1 MAFSQTL
8 LIRTAAVCII
18 PLLSILYF
26 RLNPAEPDSTPFLL
40 NGIILACE
48 ATFLFKFILF
58 ACIGHHLRGEH
69 HEKKRTAWL
78 FLPIALLIA
87 YIVYYFAA

>member
-1 MAFSQTL
+1 MNFQKTF

-18 PLLSILYF
+18 PLLTVLYF
-26 RLNPAEPDSTPFLL
+26 LLNPAERNSTQFLI

-69 HEKKRTAWL
+69 EEKKRTAWL
-78 FLPIALLIA
+78 LLPIALLIA
-87 YIVYYFAA
+87 YIVYYFAV

>member
-1 MAFSQTL
+1 MAFSKTL

-26 RLNPAEPDSTPFLL
+26 RFHPAEPGSTQFLL

-48 ATFLFKFILF
+48 ATFLFKFVLF
-58 ACIGHHLRGEH
+58 SYIGHHLRGERQ
-69 HEKKRTAWL
+69 EQKYTAWL
-78 FLPIALLIA
+78 FLPIILLLF
-87 YIVYYFAA
+87 YIMHYFNA